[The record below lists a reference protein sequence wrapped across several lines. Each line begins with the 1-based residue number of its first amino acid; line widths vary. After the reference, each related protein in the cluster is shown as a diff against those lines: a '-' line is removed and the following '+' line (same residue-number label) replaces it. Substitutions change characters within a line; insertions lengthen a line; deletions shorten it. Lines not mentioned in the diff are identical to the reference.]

1 MKRASTLAALS
12 FASLFAMPAFA
23 TTTALTTDGTW
34 FAFDVDELTSA
45 STGLE
50 WIELNNGSPLTFTFS
65 LTNQGILK
73 IVDAGFA
80 GDTFS
85 IDGIGSLLTATSAVP
100 QSPAEPGTGLDFDA
114 AFANHSRFSFAEV
127 FLGAGSYSISGALLQ
142 SAVDGSN
149 VPFNATVG
157 GISVTAVPLPA
168 SGLLLLGASGVL
180 GAIRRRITA

>member
-1 MKRASTLAALS
+1 MKRAPTLAALS

-34 FAFDVDELTSA
+34 FAFDVDELTSV

-50 WIELNNGSPLTFTFS
+50 WIDLTGSPLTFTFS

-114 AFANHSRFSFAEV
+114 AFANHTRFSFAEV
-127 FLGAGSYSISGALLQ
+127 LLDAGSYSISGALLQ